1 MWKRVQHQQ
10 QGLSLLPDM
19 CMHMYATPEPGPMAI
34 LSLVLLS
41 VHDARKG
48 GGGLEIGDWIAGY
61 YAGWRYD
68 DDDYTSTYP

>member
-1 MWKRVQHQQ
+1 
-10 QGLSLLPDM
+10 
-19 CMHMYATPEPGPMAI
+19 MAI

-48 GGGLEIGDWIAGY
+48 GGGLEIGDWSAGY